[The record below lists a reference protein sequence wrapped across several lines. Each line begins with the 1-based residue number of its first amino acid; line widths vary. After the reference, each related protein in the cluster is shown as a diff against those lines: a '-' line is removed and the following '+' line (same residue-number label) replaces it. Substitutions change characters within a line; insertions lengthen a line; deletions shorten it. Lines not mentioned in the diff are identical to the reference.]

1 MSHERS
7 ITVEIDGEFVNLKTV
22 FNGKQ
27 LSEKQAVKMFR
38 EGRIGPLGGQK
49 FKTLSD
55 AVKAARQRSR
65 AFDGPAFVGGVLG
78 GK

>member
-7 ITVEIDGEFVNLKTV
+7 ITVEIDGEFVNLTTV
-22 FNGKQ
+22 FKGKQ
-27 LSEKQAVKMFR
+27 LSKKQAVKMFR
-38 EGRIGPLGGQK
+38 EERIGPLGGRK

-65 AFDGPAFVGGVLG
+65 AFEGPAFVGGALG
-78 GK
+78 KK